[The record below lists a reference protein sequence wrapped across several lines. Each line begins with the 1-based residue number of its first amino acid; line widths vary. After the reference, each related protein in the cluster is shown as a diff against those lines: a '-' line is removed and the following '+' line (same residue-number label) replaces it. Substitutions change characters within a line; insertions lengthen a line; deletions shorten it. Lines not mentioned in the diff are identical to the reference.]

1 MQITPAEISETLNMV
16 DKQNL
21 DIRTITLGLSLR
33 GCGDSSVEAVSRK
46 VYDRMT
52 SAAENLV
59 PVAEQLE
66 REFGIPIVNKRISVT
81 PIAEIS
87 AAVQEHD
94 LSPIA
99 QAMDRAGKEVGVN
112 FVGGFSALV
121 QKGASRADIKL
132 MESIPQAL
140 ATTDFVCSS
149 VNLGSTRAGL
159 NMDAMLKMAGIIK
172 KTAEATADK
181 QCIGA
186 GKLVVFCNAVEDNPF
201 MAGAFHGSGEGDE
214 VINVGVSGP
223 GVVRAALASLPED
236 ADMTAVAE
244 TIKKTAFKI
253 TRAGELMAREAA
265 RRLGYQKGILDLSL
279 APTPARGDSVADILE
294 AIVVGQCGGPGTTA
308 ALAMLND
315 AVKKGGV
322 MASSSVG
329 GLSGAFI
336 PVSEDAGMIRAAEAG
351 VLSLEKLEAMTC
363 VCSVGLDMIA
373 IPGDT
378 TVETIFGIIAD
389 ECAIGMINNKTT
401 AVRIIPAIGLNVGD
415 RLDFGGLLGY
425 APVMPVREGAGD
437 VFTHRGG
444 RMPAPLNSLK
454 N

>member
-16 DKQNL
+16 NKQNL

-33 GCGDSSVEAVSRK
+33 GCGDSSVEAMSRK

-121 QKGASRADIKL
+121 QKGASRADLKL

-223 GVVRAALASLPED
+223 GVVRAALANLPED

-279 APTPARGDSVADILE
+279 APTPARGDSVADMLE
-294 AIVVGQCGGPGTTA
+294 AIGVGQCGGPGTTA

-378 TVETIFGIIAD
+378 SVETIFGIIAD

-425 APVMPVREGAGD
+425 APVMPVREGAGN
-437 VFTHRGG
+437 VFAHRGG